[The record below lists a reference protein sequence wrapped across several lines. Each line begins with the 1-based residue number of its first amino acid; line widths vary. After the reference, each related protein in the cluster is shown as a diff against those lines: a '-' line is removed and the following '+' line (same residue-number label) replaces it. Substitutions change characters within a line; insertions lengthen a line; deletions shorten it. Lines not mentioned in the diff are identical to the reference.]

1 MNILIASS
9 GQSTNIING
18 AIKTKQMRLPLITL
32 SGFLENNPLK
42 EIGDIN
48 LWVDSEKYNIVES
61 THQAWLLSVVDYLI
75 ENRGG
80 NK

>member
-1 MNILIASS
+1 MISSS
-9 GQSTNIING
+9 GQSANIING
-18 AIKTKQMRLPLITL
+18 AIKTKQMKLPLITL

-48 LWVDSEKYNIVES
+48 LWVDSKKYNIIES
-61 THQAWLLSVVDYLI
+61 THQTWLLSVVDYLI
-75 ENRGG
+75 ENREV